1 MAVGAQR
8 PPLEAL
14 ADAARQVASG
24 SELRPALAAI
34 AAGAAEA
41 LGAELVAVR
50 VVGEDGALVARSVAP
65 EASALAA
72 EVAGTRVDPGR
83 LAEGLA
89 SPAVLRVAEQAGAAL
104 LAIPPFARERLLRA
118 GGDVRPEAL

>member
-8 PPLEAL
+8 PPIEAL
-14 ADAARQVASG
+14 ADAASQVASG

-34 AAGAAEA
+34 AAGAVEA

-50 VVGEDGALVARSVAP
+50 VVGDDGAFVARAVAP
-65 EASALAA
+65 ETSALAA
-72 EVAGTRVDPGR
+72 EVAGTRVGSDR

-89 SPAVLRVAEQAGAAL
+89 SGPVLRIAEQ
-104 LAIPPFARERLLRA
+104 
-118 GGDVRPEAL
+118 

>member
-8 PPLEAL
+8 PPIEAL
-14 ADAARQVASG
+14 AGAAKQVASG
-24 SELRPALAAI
+24 SELRPALDAI

-50 VVGEDGALVARSVAP
+50 VVGDDGALVARSVAP

-72 EVAGTRVDPGR
+72 EVAGTRAGPDR
-83 LAEGLA
+83 LADGLA
-89 SPAVLRVAEQAGAAL
+89 SETVLRVADRAGAEA
-104 LAIPPFARERLLRA
+104 LAIP
-118 GGDVRPEAL
+118 AL